1 VGARR
6 AAGHG
11 RLNNAGKALIPA
23 ACTPLHN
30 LAVLELQGNAMT
42 KQHCAIAAF
51 IAAAALPAAAQTL
64 KPGLW
69 EITNRMQGGSGQ
81 MQNAMSE
88 MQKQLASMP
97 PDQRKMIEEQMAK
110 SGVKMGSG
118 GPAGGMSVKV
128 CMTKEMVEKNEL
140 PAQQGDCKTTSQSRS
155 GNTMKMAFAC
165 SNPPSSGDGQVTFNG
180 PESYSSK
187 MNVSTQVDGKP
198 EKVSMEGSGKWL
210 AADCGNIKPLGQMA
224 PKK

>member
-1 VGARR
+1 
-6 AAGHG
+6 
-11 RLNNAGKALIPA
+11 
-23 ACTPLHN
+23 
-30 LAVLELQGNAMT
+30 MT
-42 KQHCAIAAF
+42 KLHFAIAACVS
-51 IAAAALPAAAQTL
+51 ACALPAAAQTL

-69 EITNRMQGGSGQ
+69 EVTNRMQGGSGQ

-88 MQKQLASMP
+88 MQKQMASMP
-97 PDQRKMIEEQMAK
+97 PEQRKMIEEQMAK
-110 SGVKMGSG
+110 SGVRMGSA
-118 GPAGGMSVKV
+118 GPAGGMSVQV
-128 CMTKEMVEKNEL
+128 CMTREMVEKNEM
-140 PAQQGDCKTTSQSRS
+140 PSQQGDCKTTAQSRA

-165 SNPPSSGDGQVTFNG
+165 TNPPSSGDGQITFNG

-210 AADCGNIKPLGQMA
+210 AADCGNIKPLGQQM